1 MSHEDITEA
10 IEYLSQGLI
19 IAYPTDT
26 LYGLGVD
33 ALNTEAIESLYRLK
47 MRSSHRPMSIMVP
60 RDTWRDWVHDV
71 PEYAETLARKYFP
84 GPITMIMRAGS
95 NLPDILTKSTNGTI
109 GIRVPNH
116 PICLELLKTFQHPII
131 TTSANLSN
139 KPAAKTPDEI
149 RDYFGDKIAIIL
161 ENDEQPTGIAS
172 TVIDVS
178 DDEPIVIRE
187 GAISSFAITRA
198 IK

>member
-1 MSHEDITEA
+1 MSRADIEEA
-10 IEYLSQGLI
+10 IEVLSQGLI

-33 ALNTEAIESLYRLK
+33 ALNAEAIESLYRLK
-47 MRSSHRPMSIMVP
+47 MRGAHRPMSIMVP
-60 RDTWRDWVHDV
+60 HESWQDWVSDV
-71 PEYAETLARKYFP
+71 PEYAKKLAGKYFP
-84 GPITMIMRAGS
+84 GPITMIMHAG
-95 NLPDILTKSTNGTI
+95 NKLPDILTKSTNGTI

-116 PICLELLKTFQHPII
+116 PLCLELLRTFQRPII

-139 KPAAKTPDEI
+139 HPAAQSPDEI
-149 RDYFGDKIAIIL
+149 REYFTDRIAYIL
-161 ENDEQPTGIAS
+161 EDDQQPAGVAS

-178 DDEPIVIRE
+178 EEEPVVIRE
-187 GAISSFAITRA
+187 GAISSFAISRA

>member
-1 MSHEDITEA
+1 MSNDSIHQA
-10 IEYLSQGLI
+10 IDYLSQGLI

-33 ALNTEAIESLYRLK
+33 ALNTEAIESLYQLK
-47 MRSSHRPMSIMVP
+47 RRSSHRPMSIMVP
-60 RDTWRDWVHDV
+60 RNSWYNWVHDV
-71 PEYAETLARKYFP
+71 PAYAEQLAKKYFP

-95 NLPDILTKSTNGTI
+95 NLPDILTKTTNGTI

-116 PICLELLKTFQHPII
+116 PLCLRLLDTFKQPII

-139 KPAAKTPDEI
+139 KPSAKTPEEI
-149 RDYFGDKIAIIL
+149 RDYFGDDIAMIL
-161 ENDEQPTGIAS
+161 EGDEEPSGVAS

-178 DDEPIVIRE
+178 DDEPVVIRE

>member
-1 MSHEDITEA
+1 MSREDIQEA
-10 IEYLSQGLI
+10 IELLSQGKI

-33 ALNTEAIESLYRLK
+33 ALNPEAIEALYRLK

-60 RDTWRDWVHDV
+60 HESWQEWVSDV
-71 PEYAETLARKYFP
+71 PEYATKLAQKYFP
-84 GPITMIMRAGS
+84 GPITMIMHAG
-95 NLPDILTKSTNGTI
+95 NKLPDILTKSTNGTI

-116 PICLELLKTFQHPII
+116 PLCLELTRVFKRPII

-139 KPAAKTPDEI
+139 KPAAQTPEEI
-149 RDYFGDKIAIIL
+149 RDYFEDRVSLIL
-161 ENDEQPTGIAS
+161 EDETPPSGVAS

-178 DDEPIVIRE
+178 DDELVVIRE
-187 GAISSFAITRA
+187 GAISSFAISRA